1 MNILN
6 FLSKTKDETIT
17 YFDLPIS
24 NLAKTYAPGKWT
36 IKEILVHLAD
46 AESILHERIKR
57 IIAEPK
63 QVIWAFDQDLWCSK
77 LDYKNFPLAVSRD
90 LYVANRQS
98 ILYLADR
105 YYETLGA
112 KEFIHSQTGLR
123 TLKDEIDKVATHNQG
138 HLKQIEVALLS

>member
-1 MNILN
+1 MNVIK
-6 FLSKTKDETIT
+6 FLIETQNKTVKC
-17 YFDLPIS
+17 FSLLPGDLS
-24 NLAKTYAPGKWT
+24 KTYAPGKWT
-36 IKEILVHLAD
+36 IREILVYLAD

-63 QVIWAFDQDLWCSK
+63 QVIWAFDQDSWCDK
-77 LDYKNFPLAVSRD
+77 LEYENFPLDVSRN
-90 LYVANRQS
+90 LYIANRQS